1 MRCIACDTRL
11 KDSEL
16 TAKNPVTGEFLDTCT
31 KCRQAIKGYTD
42 ELDQDAEDQALT
54 QQIISDTLSTN

>member
-1 MRCIACDTRL
+1 MRCIACDARL

-42 ELDQDAEDQALT
+42 ELELDAEDQALT
-54 QQIISDTLSTN
+54 EQIVGDTLSTN